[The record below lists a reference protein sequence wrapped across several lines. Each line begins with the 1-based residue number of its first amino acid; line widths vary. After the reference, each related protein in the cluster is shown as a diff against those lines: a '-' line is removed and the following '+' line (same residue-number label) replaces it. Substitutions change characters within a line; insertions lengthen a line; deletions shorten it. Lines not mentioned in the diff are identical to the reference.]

1 MKFTEKQ
8 QQIIDSCERLQTTMR
23 TNKTEE
29 EIDGAFRQFLDTH
42 GDYLSQALHEY
53 EDIYVVFFA
62 LATILE
68 NHIRKESA
76 LDVGVRM
83 HELMEQLEDM
93 KERSGFTAA
102 QIKSIEDKVVP
113 VLQRGRAFLYYTI
126 NPDGAIPYH
135 RDPTQKCLLCKKNDA
150 TKTGSHLV
158 SHFLIQRFFS
168 YDGSSKRDKEVV
180 ESFDLT
186 GQDNRTFMGHNVNAD
201 IAERLVGH
209 ELTDEEVEQE
219 NAKSNLLMRDYFFCP
234 ECEARF
240 GIVESYY
247 ADILSGKVKDYPPQ
261 IPYLFWLS
269 VVWRMSVGRLAI
281 RMLPKHENH
290 IRKALDKAL
299 SNERESIKLSGNLGH
314 CAYRIAKA
322 DTIKDETP
330 SIIGVHDCVLPYQM
344 IIGDYVLIFSPNKKI
359 AYQNVLRGGLDPK
372 TINDGTHPE
381 VISSLSFEEYW
392 SIRRHIIDMNYEH
405 PYDYSGGSI
414 QDLSRM
420 NPAEERQDIHDV
432 LEEFLALG
440 GKSKPA
446 AKKGDG
452 VPLIIPHAAANIMRA
467 INKQEK
473 AGKFD
478 LQALMDETGYTKEEI
493 EHILSAMFAEWE
505 EELE

>member
-1 MKFTEKQ
+1 MAFSDKQ
-8 QQIIDSCERLQTTMR
+8 QQIIDSCGQLQTMMR
-23 TNKTEE
+23 TNKTDE
-29 EIDGAFRQFLDTH
+29 EIDGAFRQFLDVH

-53 EDIYVVFFA
+53 EDIYVVYFA
-62 LATILE
+62 LSTILE

-83 HELMEQLEDM
+83 CELMGQFEDI
-93 KERSGFTAA
+93 KERSGFTAE
-102 QIKSIEDKVVP
+102 QIKSIEDIVVP
-113 VLQRGRAFLYYTI
+113 ILQKGRAFLYYTI

-135 RDPTQKCLLCKKNDA
+135 REPTQECLLCKRNKA

-186 GQDNRTFMGHNVNAD
+186 GQDNRTFLGHNVNAD

-234 ECEARF
+234 DCEARL
-240 GIVESYY
+240 GIIESYY
-247 ADILSGKVKDYPPQ
+247 ADILSDKIKDYPPQ

-269 VVWRMSVGRLAI
+269 IVWRMSVGRLAI

-359 AYQNVLRGGLDPK
+359 AYRNALRGGLDPK

-381 VISSLSFEEYW
+381 IISSLSFEEYW
-392 SIRRHIIDMNYEH
+392 SIRRMIIDMNYQH
-405 PYDYSGGSI
+405 PHDYSGGSI

-420 NPAEERQDIHDV
+420 NPAEDRDGVQDIFDD
-432 LEEFLALG
+432 FLSLS

-446 AKKGDG
+446 AKKGDE
-452 VPLIIPHAAANIMRA
+452 VRLIVPHAAASIMRA
-467 INKQEK
+467 INKQGK

-478 LQALMDETGYTKEEI
+478 LEALMEETGYSKEEI
-493 EHILSAMFAEWE
+493 EHIMSVILAEWE